1 MAFRFKKFEIIQ
13 EKSAM
18 KVGTDGVL
26 LGAWAD
32 YDNPKQILDIGTGT
46 GLIALMLAQR
56 FSNAT
61 ITAIEID
68 KPAGD
73 EAKNNF
79 SNSEWNNRLKLINID
94 FLKWEEPD
102 KFDLLVCNPPYF
114 TNDLQSPDKQRAI
127 ARSGTASG
135 TSILCKAIDF
145 MHQNSQVCFIIPAN
159 QLDTYLQKAE
169 SIGLKKL
176 KTLFIKPTLSK
187 PANRVM
193 VSFGFCI
200 KTNNHLKEDY
210 LIIEE
215 GGRHQYSE
223 EYKMLTRDFYI
234 AM

>member
-13 EKSAM
+13 QKSAM

-32 YDNPKQILDIGTGT
+32 YDNPNRILDIGAGT

-68 KPAGD
+68 KLASI
-73 EAKNNF
+73 EANTNF
-79 SNSEWNNRLKLINID
+79 SNSEWENRLNLINID
-94 FLKWEEPD
+94 FLKWEGPE

-114 TNDLQSPDKQRAI
+114 TNDLHSHDKQRAI
-127 ARSGTASG
+127 ARSGTTSG
-135 TSILCKAIDF
+135 TSILGKAVNF
-145 MHQNSQVCFIIPAN
+145 MHQNSEVSFIIPAN

-169 SIGLKKL
+169 TVGLKKL
-176 KTLFIKPTLSK
+176 KILFIKPTPSK

-193 VSFGFCI
+193 VSFGFCAKI
-200 KTNNHLKEDY
+200 NNHLNDDY

-223 EYKMLTRDFYI
+223 EYKILTRDFYI